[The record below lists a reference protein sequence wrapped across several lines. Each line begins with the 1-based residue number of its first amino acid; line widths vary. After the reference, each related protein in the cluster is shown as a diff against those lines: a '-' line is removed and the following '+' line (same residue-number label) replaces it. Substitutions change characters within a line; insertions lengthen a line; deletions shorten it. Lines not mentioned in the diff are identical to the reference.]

1 MPSATAKICGLT
13 TPEAVSAALEGGAS
27 HIGFVLFDKSPR
39 AITAQAAAR
48 LAAPARGRVKLV
60 ALMVDPDDAL
70 VAEVLRTL
78 DPDLIQLH
86 GAEDPRRAAAVRDLA
101 GRPTIKAIGV
111 RESADVQAALAYQGA
126 ADHLM
131 FDAKP
136 PKDADRPGGHGA
148 AFDWTLLKDRK
159 FDRPWFL
166 AGGLNPEN
174 VGRAIE
180 LSGAQMVDVSS
191 GVESAPGI
199 KDAGR
204 IAQFIAATR
213 QPVQA

>member
-148 AFDWTLLKDRK
+148 AFDWTLLKDLRL
-159 FDRPWFL
+159 DRPWFL
-166 AGGLNPEN
+166 AGGLDPWN
-174 VGRAIE
+174 VAEAIDASRAP
-180 LSGAQMVDVSS
+180 LVDVSS
-191 GVESAPGI
+191 GVERGPGV
-199 KDAGR
+199 KDPGLITAFLEAVR
-204 IAQFIAATR
+204 RA
-213 QPVQA
+213 